1 MERRKKA
8 GMHSSFFSSLHSWI
22 QHQVQSKNT
31 QGLIAWD
38 ADLVVAGAAID
49 GAIILGQEWHL
60 CLGTAFGA
68 DDRVHFAGRTLAR
81 TPTHTGRATACHTAR
96 GTSTRLIHQAFLLVE
111 LLFTGSEYEIVS
123 ALTAIKGFVFE
134 VQLGTSL

>member
-38 ADLVVAGAAID
+38 ADLVVAGTAID

-60 CLGTAFGA
+60 RLGAALGA
-68 DDRVHFAGRTLAR
+68 NHRVHFAWSALSTS
-81 TPTHTGRATACHTAR
+81 THTGRRVAAGRTAGWT
-96 GTSTRLIHQAFLLVE
+96 TTRLVHQAFLLVE
-111 LLFTGSEYEIVS
+111 LLFTGSEYEVVS
-123 ALTAIKGFVFE
+123 AFTALKGFVFE
-134 VQLGTSL
+134 AQLGTSL